1 MTMSAVITLWE
12 LLTKCQTITSIING
26 SDKLPW
32 LPTDFITS
40 GWWVQISIQWSTW
53 KLGKPLYR
61 IWVSS
66 FSHISGSNRKNQSW
80 YWLEFKRQK
89 QLTKKSIV
97 SSFKLQQAC
106 EENFYFI
113 LTSPCTIYWIFTILN
128 PKRYMEEIIRNIW
141 KNIWKVQGVCS
152 RFNLETIHLLSVS
165 SVTWHTWGAG
175 TLLES
180 SFMRSRALMIIKGSL
195 VFRVVATVIEPSTC
209 PSTISDSVNPLSP
222 SSLW

>member
-53 KLGKPLYR
+53 ELGKPLYR

-66 FSHISGSNRKNQSW
+66 FSHISGRNRKNQSW

-106 EENFYFI
+106 EDKIYFI
-113 LTSPCTIYWIFTILN
+113 LTCPCTIYWIFTILN
-128 PKRYMEEIIRNIW
+128 PKKYMEERIKSAGSMLKIQPWNNTPVI
-141 KNIWKVQGVCS
+141 
-152 RFNLETIHLLSVS
+152 
-165 SVTWHTWGAG
+165 TWHTWGAG

-209 PSTISDSVNPLSP
+209 PSITSDSVNPLSP